1 MDLRLIPKACVGLCL
16 LAGCST
22 IRSAVSLNKKEK
34 ITEPVSGVVE
44 PLSTDYSYLGGGLVG
59 LAMLCVGYLWLVEFK
74 KADAKGD

>member
-1 MDLRLIPKACVGLCL
+1 MDLRLIPKACVGLSL

-22 IRSAVSLNKKEK
+22 IRSAVSLNQKEK
-34 ITEPVSGVVE
+34 IAEPVSSVVE

-74 KADAKGD
+74 KAYAKGD